1 MASELD
7 KEQRIEIKL
16 ALQALNADF
25 CFYLDHDKTSELA
38 DLFTEDALYTHGSR
52 ESHGRK
58 AIFELFTTRSNTGT
72 RTSRHL
78 QSGLRL
84 QIDSDTSAAGQSVC
98 MTFGADQS
106 VPITGTEPHLI
117 ADFVDEYRHCTDGRW
132 RFSRRHIERI
142 FVAPG
147 NQGPIGS
154 K

>member
-1 MASELD
+1 MATKIG
-7 KEQRIEIKL
+7 KEQRLEIEL
-16 ALQALNADF
+16 AIRALNADF
-25 CFYLDHDKTSELA
+25 CFFLDHDETRQLA
-38 DLFTEDALYTHGSR
+38 DLFTDDALYTHGNR

-58 AIFELFTTRSNTGT
+58 AILELFTTRSTAGT

-84 QIDSDTSAAGQSVC
+84 QIDSETSAAGQSVC
-98 MTFGADQS
+98 MTFGADLS
-106 VPITGTEPHLI
+106 PPISSTEPHLI

-142 FVAPG
+142 FVAPD

>member
-1 MASELD
+1 MATEIGKQQRLEIELAI
-7 KEQRIEIKL
+7 R
-16 ALQALNADF
+16 ALNADF
-25 CFYLDHDKTSELA
+25 CFFLDHDEIPQLA
-38 DLFTEDALYTHGSR
+38 DLFTDDALYTHGSR
-52 ESHGRK
+52 ESHGRE
-58 AIFELFTTRSNTGT
+58 AILELFMTRSTAGT

-84 QIDSDTSAAGQSVC
+84 QINSETSAAGQSAC

-106 VPITGTEPHLI
+106 PPISSTEPHLI

-142 FVAPG
+142 FVAPD

>member
-1 MASELD
+1 MATEIG
-7 KEQRIEIKL
+7 KEQRLEIEL
-16 ALQALNADF
+16 AIRALNADF
-25 CFYLDHDKTSELA
+25 CFFLDHDETRQLA
-38 DLFTEDALYTHGSR
+38 DLFTDDALYTHGNR

-58 AIFELFTTRSNTGT
+58 EILELFTTRSTAGT

-84 QIDSDTSAAGQSVC
+84 QIDSETSAAGQSVC
-98 MTFGADQS
+98 MTFGADLS
-106 VPITGTEPHLI
+106 PPISSTEPHLI

-142 FVAPG
+142 FVAPD